1 MRATALEAPLA
12 KSRDG
17 WMDDSMVLLD
27 AAVMNIFAL
36 MLGMPC
42 LREQGH
48 SQEEDAHPWYAGG
61 AAVDSTSPALPD
73 SHASTLPVSHTPPT
87 SPIAHAFRTSNTSS
101 DSALEHVAAIVGFV
115 GVMRGACVLRV
126 GEAGARR
133 MTGRMLGTEE
143 EQMDF
148 TVADAVGEVCNMVAG
163 GWKSQV
169 AELSAGCLLSVP
181 AVISGKQHRIHAS
194 SQSQRHDRMYWFDGH
209 PVHFTLVCEPIR

>member
-1 MRATALEAPLA
+1 MRATAFEASLA
-12 KSRDG
+12 KSCDG
-17 WMDDSMVLLD
+17 WIEDSMALLD

-48 SQEEDAHPWYAGG
+48 SQEEEAHPWYAGG
-61 AAVDSTSPALPD
+61 AAVDSTSP
-73 SHASTLPVSHTPPT
+73 TLPVSHT
-87 SPIAHAFRTSNTSS
+87 SPASYASRTSNTSS
-101 DSALEHVAAIVGFV
+101 GSALEHVAAIVGFV

-133 MTGRMLGTEE
+133 MTGCMLGTEE

-163 GWKSQV
+163 GWKGQV

-209 PVHFTLVCEPIR
+209 PVHFTLVCEPMR